1 LAGRATRA
9 GKALLRSAPKLLLFL
24 KPIAAAEHVVT
35 FFNAVCARVRHDKPT
50 GSVSNLL
57 ATAALIIALLGL
69 LMVLMCVRGNGG
81 VRQAAV
87 NRVRTSRSL
96 FNAVAT
102 QSVVV
107 VCSDNNSRQK
117 QTRALQQF
125 CRYSITRSVW
135 PSSGSGMAGLSAFA
149 AFKGISIDKN
159 FKLMRC
165 NK

>member
-1 LAGRATRA
+1 VEPFNRAAPSRSPPTAGRPSLAGRARA

-107 VCSDNNSRQK
+107 VVPITTAAKNRLVHCSN
-117 QTRALQQF
+117 F
-125 CRYSITRSVW
+125 VVIRSPGLCGQAAEAVW
-135 PSSGSGMAGLSAFA
+135 QG
-149 AFKGISIDKN
+149 
-159 FKLMRC
+159 
-165 NK
+165 

>member
-1 LAGRATRA
+1 VEPFNRAAPSRSPPTAGRPSLAGRARA
-9 GKALLRSAPKLLLFL
+9 GKAPLRSAPKLLLFL

-87 NRVRTSRSL
+87 NRVHFPLPVQCGRWIEKAI
-96 FNAVAT
+96 AVIKLKG
-102 QSVVV
+102 
-107 VCSDNNSRQK
+107 N
-117 QTRALQQF
+117 
-125 CRYSITRSVW
+125 
-135 PSSGSGMAGLSAFA
+135 PSCERWVYAVLLRHISGHLLAHGELR
-149 AFKGISIDKN
+149 KN
-159 FKLMRC
+159 
-165 NK
+165 